1 MQYLYKLRTRY
12 GVVHVDLGPVFMI
25 SRLHLQLLWREL
37 RATAL
42 GGGELRAIVERR
54 TRLRDLRADETAGAA
69 DLLCGLETHGLRV
82 LFMLNGAHEADALD
96 ELAAL
101 AQDAVCALQ
110 RFPALDDALNWAGL
124 GEPTAVPTQS
134 HEPAAHGVHSSP
146 QEMQGWPA
154 FA

>member
-25 SRLHLQLLWREL
+25 SRLHLELLWREL
-37 RATAL
+37 RATAQ
-42 GGGELRAIVERR
+42 GDGELRAIVERR
-54 TRLRDLRADETAGAA
+54 TRLRDLRAEETAGAA
-69 DLLCGLETHGLRV
+69 DLLCGLEAHGLRV
-82 LFMLNGAHEADALD
+82 LFMLNGAHEADALA

-124 GEPTAVPTQS
+124 GAPSAARAPGHAPTAR
-134 HEPAAHGVHSSP
+134 GVIASP
-146 QEMQGWPA
+146 LEVEGWPA

>member
-1 MQYLYKLRTRY
+1 MQYLYKFRTCY

-37 RATAL
+37 RATAP

-54 TRLRDLRADETAGAA
+54 TRLRDLRAEETAGAA
-69 DLLCGLETHGLRV
+69 DLLCGLEAHGLRV

-101 AQDAVCALQ
+101 ARHSVCALR

-124 GEPTAVPTQS
+124 GEPSAAPAPGHAPTARRVR
-134 HEPAAHGVHSSP
+134 SSP
-146 QEMQGWPA
+146 FEVEGWPA

>member
-37 RATAL
+37 RATAQ

-69 DLLCGLETHGLRV
+69 DLLCGLEAHGLRV

-101 AQDAVCALQ
+101 ARDAVCALQ
-110 RFPALDDALNWAGL
+110 RFTALDDALNWAGL
-124 GEPTAVPTQS
+124 GEPTAAPTQS